1 MNDAYEI
8 YDYGDL
14 FPRRES
20 SSSIRMREES
30 KNNTNEKY
38 LKELKRK
45 ADEATRKSFTDKL
58 SERMKDLNEEL
69 NTKALE
75 EMVFFYENKPIKL
88 KELMFNNMKKT
99 AEAMNDS
106 LGVNKT
112 DSNDEKIAVQNLNS
126 EEMSSNI
133 AAAFDSSSM
142 NSGLPIEETSNTDVS
157 ESLPPVVSNG
167 DGNTSEGS
175 NFFDEARSLDNV
187 ETTAQNSD
195 SLSPVISDGDANTS
209 EGSNFFDEAG
219 SFDNV
224 ETTAQNSEPLPPVI
238 SDGDANTSEGSNFF
252 DEAGSLDNV
261 ETTAQNSES
270 LSASPEVEKSI
281 DDYMNSH
288 LGLGEDTASRDDA
301 NGSDF
306 SQIEAPDLNGEPK
319 DSTSENFH
327 IPDDDLKDEIAD
339 FIGARPTGDDKYTFP
354 VTTIPDKTSEKDVI
368 RGEDVQIVPE
378 RASLSDEIGYADNN
392 EDSQVNKGLAEEVS
406 EDVSQSL
413 TTVPSNDTI
422 FDATQSEESPAY
434 ESSDKST
441 IDTKNVDEG
450 DKVVDSDLGELFGYN
465 NSDGGLNFSSLVPDL
480 IRQHDETAR
489 IGLELDD
496 RIGEQARK
504 KSELEQQEAMQAQTT
519 RELASRLYNLT
530 AFEASKNAEK
540 QEAIEDNNKELEL
553 MMKTI
558 RDNASTIATLRQMLG
573 ESTDVNEDEDVK
585 GRSM

>member
-1 MNDAYEI
+1 M
-8 YDYGDL
+8 
-14 FPRRES
+14 
-20 SSSIRMREES
+20 
-30 KNNTNEKY
+30 
-38 LKELKRK
+38 
-45 ADEATRKSFTDKL
+45 
-58 SERMKDLNEEL
+58 
-69 NTKALE
+69 
-75 EMVFFYENKPIKL
+75 
-88 KELMFNNMKKT
+88 
-99 AEAMNDS
+99 
-106 LGVNKT
+106 
-112 DSNDEKIAVQNLNS
+112 
-126 EEMSSNI
+126 
-133 AAAFDSSSM
+133 
-142 NSGLPIEETSNTDVS
+142 
-157 ESLPPVVSNG
+157 
-167 DGNTSEGS
+167 
-175 NFFDEARSLDNV
+175 
-187 ETTAQNSD
+187 
-195 SLSPVISDGDANTS
+195 
-209 EGSNFFDEAG
+209 
-219 SFDNV
+219 
-224 ETTAQNSEPLPPVI
+224 
-238 SDGDANTSEGSNFF
+238 
-252 DEAGSLDNV
+252 
-261 ETTAQNSES
+261 
-270 LSASPEVEKSI
+270 
-281 DDYMNSH
+281 
-288 LGLGEDTASRDDA
+288 
-301 NGSDF
+301 
-306 SQIEAPDLNGEPK
+306 
-319 DSTSENFH
+319 
-327 IPDDDLKDEIAD
+327 
-339 FIGARPTGDDKYTFP
+339 
-354 VTTIPDKTSEKDVI
+354 TTIPDKIPEKDVI

-480 IRQHDETAR
+480 IRQHAETAR

-585 GRSM
+585 GRSK

>member
-1 MNDAYEI
+1 MA
-8 YDYGDL
+8 
-14 FPRRES
+14 
-20 SSSIRMREES
+20 
-30 KNNTNEKY
+30 
-38 LKELKRK
+38 
-45 ADEATRKSFTDKL
+45 
-58 SERMKDLNEEL
+58 
-69 NTKALE
+69 
-75 EMVFFYENKPIKL
+75 
-88 KELMFNNMKKT
+88 
-99 AEAMNDS
+99 
-106 LGVNKT
+106 
-112 DSNDEKIAVQNLNS
+112 
-126 EEMSSNI
+126 
-133 AAAFDSSSM
+133 
-142 NSGLPIEETSNTDVS
+142 
-157 ESLPPVVSNG
+157 
-167 DGNTSEGS
+167 
-175 NFFDEARSLDNV
+175 
-187 ETTAQNSD
+187 
-195 SLSPVISDGDANTS
+195 
-209 EGSNFFDEAG
+209 
-219 SFDNV
+219 
-224 ETTAQNSEPLPPVI
+224 PVI

-354 VTTIPDKTSEKDVI
+354 AATIPDKIFEKDVI
-368 RGEDVQIVPE
+368 RGEDVQVVPE

-392 EDSQVNKGLAEEVS
+392 EDSQVKESLAEEVS

-441 IDTKNVDEG
+441 TDTKNADEG